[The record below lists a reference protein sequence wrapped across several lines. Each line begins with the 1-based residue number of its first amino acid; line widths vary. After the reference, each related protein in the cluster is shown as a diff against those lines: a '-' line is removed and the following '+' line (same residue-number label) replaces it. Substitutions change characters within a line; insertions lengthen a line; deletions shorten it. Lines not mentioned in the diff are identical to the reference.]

1 MKKRIKKSEF
11 DLNTLPFLPEIIKEV
26 RSFLPKSWV
35 LYKKGKYNLKKGDAV
50 RIEKIDYGN
59 LKSKNNCIQVGRPF
73 LDNKVPPTI
82 DCVGKILSFHGDRC
96 FIRFLKKSH
105 TMFAD
110 GYYIIDKKHI
120 RRANF
125 PDKKKVTLNKKNI
138 ITFFHD

>member
-26 RSFLPKSWV
+26 R
-35 LYKKGKYNLKKGDAV
+35 
-50 RIEKIDYGN
+50 IEKIDYGN
-59 LKSKNNCIQVGRPF
+59 LKSKNKCIQVGRPW